1 MVVTREFLEKNP
13 NVVFVFGDNQLRRGK
28 GGAAALRD
36 CKNTYGFITKKYPSN
51 NDDAFFTPEEY
62 EPVFQEE
69 LAKLCDTIQKNP
81 DKMFLISKVGGGLAN
96 KYNIF
101 EEVIA
106 ENLIEALENFENVTI
121 LY

>member
-1 MVVTREFLEKNP
+1 
-13 NVVFVFGDNQLRRGK
+13 
-28 GGAAALRD
+28 
-36 CKNTYGFITKKYPSN
+36 
-51 NDDAFFTPEEY
+51 
-62 EPVFQEE
+62 
-69 LAKLCDTIQKNP
+69 
-81 DKMFLISKVGGGLAN
+81 MFLISKVGGGLAN